1 MKTGRMVAAAAAFL
15 LTTVTLAAY
24 GQKQVRETLEPAVRP
39 ASAPSTIGGMIERMH
54 KVKAS
59 VVALDWTTSSFIIP
73 VAGNTPGSGGTY
85 FRSDVVFRNDRSTSQ
100 RIAVG
105 WLAQGQNNC
114 SQPVQYFTLTANSI
128 TAIDDFVNHQ
138 INKSG
143 LGGLLVLAV
152 TATGDADDD
161 GEIDGYS
168 RIWTPQPGS
177 SGSVSQNFTAI
188 DVNDSLGSLPA
199 TLMGLKQNSQFRTN
213 VGIVNL
219 DTSAGHTWTFTSDFT
234 GAVTSLFVQPCS
246 VGQIGAV
253 AGSGSALG
261 NASFTVKSDGFGFY
275 WSGFGSSSD
284 NVTGDGWVSRAI
296 Q

>member
-1 MKTGRMVAAAAAFL
+1 MKIERVVAAAFVVA
-15 LTTVTLAAY
+15 TMTLSADA
-24 GQKQVRETLEPAVRP
+24 QRQARETLEPLARP
-39 ASAPSTIGGMIERMH
+39 ASAPATVGGAIERLH
-54 KVKAS
+54 RVKAS
-59 VVALDWTTSSFIIP
+59 VVSLDWTTSSFIIP
-73 VAGNTPGSGGTY
+73 VAGNAPGSGGTY

-100 RIAVG
+100 RIAIG
-105 WLAQGQNNC
+105 WLAQGANNC
-114 SQPVQYFTLTANSI
+114 TQPVQYFTLSPNSI
-128 TAIDDFVNHQ
+128 TAMDDFVNTQLH
-138 INKSG
+138 KSG
-143 LGGLLVLAV
+143 LGAVLVVAV

-199 TLMGLKQNSQFRTN
+199 TLMGLKQNAQFRTN

-219 DTSAGHTWTFTSDFT
+219 DTTAAHSWTFTSDFT

-246 VGQIGAV
+246 VGQIGAT

-261 NASFTVKSDGFGFY
+261 NVSFTVKSDGFGFS

-284 NVTGDGWVSRAI
+284 NVTGDGWVARAI